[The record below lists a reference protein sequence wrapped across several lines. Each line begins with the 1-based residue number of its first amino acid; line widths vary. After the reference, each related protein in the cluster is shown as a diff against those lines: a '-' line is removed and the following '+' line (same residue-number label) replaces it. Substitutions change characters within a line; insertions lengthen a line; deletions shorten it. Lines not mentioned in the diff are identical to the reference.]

1 MYFSYQNS
9 QAIIRI
15 GNNQNHLTEPI
26 INRSFQQ
33 ILCCKQTLDHQRIV
47 NIAKKTDVSVLA
59 IKVCTRPKVVV
70 VALKSKFMWTIKKTR
85 RRGWNR
91 KWNRIWICVLYLQYP
106 ALLLILQYVQQ
117 NVNYPLRIEQHCIVP
132 TARHLISSYFLILCT
147 FRINKFNF
155 LISISLA

>member
-33 ILCCKQTLDHQRIV
+33 ILCSKETLDHQRIV

-59 IKVCTRPKVVV
+59 IKVCTRPKVV

-106 ALLLILQYVQQ
+106 ALLLIL
-117 NVNYPLRIEQHCIVP
+117 
-132 TARHLISSYFLILCT
+132 
-147 FRINKFNF
+147 
-155 LISISLA
+155 